1 MNVNQKASTPVDFF
15 FSSETH
21 SPYCNV
27 LKKKI
32 AELLSR
38 KNNHRNELKTERNEF
53 KLIMVLHIDEI
64 IIQTRK
70 FLINK
75 SNLLGPSENDPIK
88 LAK

>member
-1 MNVNQKASTPVDFF
+1 M
-15 FSSETH
+15 
-21 SPYCNV
+21 
-27 LKKKI
+27 KKKI